1 MLQTNKVRKLQTQW
15 TKNNTSTAEQLYY
28 TVTQK
33 TRTPMLNMTQLHQI
47 TTFTNYFCRFFI
59 FVQFLTDYGS

>member
-33 TRTPMLNMTQLHQI
+33 NKDP
-47 TTFTNYFCRFFI
+47 YA
-59 FVQFLTDYGS
+59 